1 MPQPHGC
8 SDGFPHLSE
17 CDCAPGRKSTSF
29 HESRPWGNSPPKG
42 FYRFS
47 WGVSRQE
54 EGPHLAIPVLC
65 SSEDSPFVGPLNTE
79 VLFEEKMRS
88 DDDLCGNVTL
98 CGLVA
103 QPCLILC
110 DPTDCSPPD
119 FSVHGILQARI
130 LEWIAIPFSRET
142 SQPRDRALV
151 SCIAGRF
158 FTV

>member
-1 MPQPHGC
+1 M
-8 SDGFPHLSE
+8 
-17 CDCAPGRKSTSF
+17 PGRKSTSF